1 MNSEDSVRLMRSLP
15 RRASE
20 MAGDYPR
27 PLNEHFQHLI
37 QVVIATSTIAL
48 QEQLDSAVRTVL
60 KMTGVKAKVE
70 ESMPS

>member
-1 MNSEDSVRLMRSLP
+1 
-15 RRASE
+15 

-27 PLNEHFQHLI
+27 PLNEHFQHLR